1 MTACVRDAAF
11 LLACCFLAL
20 SSSAAIITERN
31 DVYGG
36 IGCYAPSNYT
46 FRGTSAA
53 PGIDSCW
60 IPYGTYTDG
69 GGGTEYLRV
78 TSNLM
83 GVVVS
88 SLGGLVERSE
98 VSGGYYAETV
108 GYLRPTAILRPLV
121 IPSGWMDEEDYFAS
135 TTNNSLRLSD
145 QINLGVTTID
155 RRDPSE
161 ILILVYGLSIE
172 PTLARTE
179 NYYGYYNYNG
189 GVAGKFG
196 SRRLDMLTG
205 NAEPPISSEWASKI
219 PFNVDDADLW
229 LNVWPTYAACTN
241 DIHFFPGTNS
251 YLHILPKEWGTS
263 GTGPELWG
271 DDFSDARDALHTL
284 LTNMPLSVTLEDVLS
299 ADTGWKYE
307 VPPVETDSWWT
318 VSGPLGNF
326 RAGRYEELGDR
337 VEWDNWESP
346 YPTNYYVV
354 VQYSR
359 SLDQW
364 MFSIFLAHEPYS
376 LLFQQT
382 ASGDEDSDDLYF
394 GSYHGQRTRLIANK
408 DDYTH
413 WRNMTTRL
421 DWKRLGIIC
430 QLERQMETTYT
441 VYEGAMDY
449 LPFLKFTAE
458 HGITFDDYLDIEL
471 PPIEEAIST
480 NIPLRTLSPTWSQSG
495 ESYEM
500 STNSL
505 GWRRPT
511 CRLPEPAAYGSVS
524 FLGGNLTKS
533 LELSQPDAED
543 LMTLLAQNIGLSN
556 GEYDIVMSGNWAE
569 SSATSV
575 DYFAT
580 FAENWGWVTHPSNTV
595 TTLVDGKTTS
605 VTGPEQIASR
615 NWYYSEGQYLSPDF
629 MDWELLLSD
638 RDFIYN
644 QGDSNWQGTYLNCH
658 LPQDIDT
665 SNGTYTTPS
674 VVFTAIGED
683 DNFTNW
689 TWQATGILGT
699 NCVRTITGDYVQWE
713 WTSDESES
721 IFSEIRFYRDSW
733 DCYTQ
738 NQPGGLGA
746 FEQYGTNGY
755 PRVISSPAISVTWQ
769 TGSYRSWDKLWT
781 ETNPVNYTISF
792 DYDVTN
798 ASVHAILG
806 LNKSAYGT
814 WTYSEVDAWEEIK
827 RRFGNEDWN
836 RVYSVRHPA
845 LELLLSDSGP
855 DSMSAS
861 EGLYDGFEWET
872 IKYHFD
878 AGRLFRMSPYSAS
891 EARSKSESDT
901 IRLQMLRA
909 LDIACKD
916 KCVDLGGMDPRDLAN
931 FGRLT
936 QRETNKILAQIP
948 DLDIVAH
955 YGVHTLTNDFIVAG
969 HISVSDDDPPLI
981 TVNDITAG
989 YDSPSILPAWVASYG
1004 WTLYTDQVSAT
1015 NVFKSVRADGAQA
1028 KVDKTLWKFKNLRDP
1043 DL

>member
-1 MTACVRDAAF
+1 MMKRLLLSSACVRAAVF
-11 LLACCFLAL
+11 LLLSVCCLLAL

-69 GGGTEYLRV
+69 VGGTEYLRV

-83 GVVVS
+83 GVVAS
-88 SLGGLVERSE
+88 ALGGLVERSK

-108 GYLRPTAILRPLV
+108 GYLSPTVILRPLV
-121 IPSGWMDEEDYFAS
+121 IPPGWMDEDAYFAS
-135 TTNNSLRLSD
+135 TTNNSLRLAD

-155 RRDPSE
+155 RLDPSE
-161 ILILVYGLSIE
+161 IWISVYGLSIE

-189 GVAGKFG
+189 GIAGKFG
-196 SRRLDMLTG
+196 SRRLDALTG
-205 NAEPPISSEWASKI
+205 NAEPPISSEWTSKI
-219 PFNVDDADLW
+219 PFDVDDADLW

-241 DIHFFPGTNS
+241 DIHFFRGTNS

-271 DDFSDARDALHTL
+271 DDASDARDALHTL
-284 LTNMPLSVTLEDVLS
+284 LTNMPLAVTLEDVLS
-299 ADTGWKYE
+299 ADTGWKYTPE
-307 VPPVETDSWWT
+307 PAET
-318 VSGPLGNF
+318 
-326 RAGRYEELGDR
+326 
-337 VEWDNWESP
+337 
-346 YPTNYYVV
+346 
-354 VQYSR
+354 
-359 SLDQW
+359 
-364 MFSIFLAHEPYS
+364 
-376 LLFQQT
+376 
-382 ASGDEDSDDLYF
+382 
-394 GSYHGQRTRLIANK
+394 GSADT
-408 DDYTH
+408 DDYVH

-430 QLERQMETTYT
+430 QLERQMETTYK

-458 HGITFDDYLDIEL
+458 HGITFDDYVDIEL
-471 PPIEEAIST
+471 PPVEEAIST

-495 ESYEM
+495 ESYEIT
-500 STNSL
+500 TNSL
-505 GWRRPT
+505 GWSRPT

-533 LELSQPDAED
+533 LELSQTDAED
-543 LMTLLAQNIGLSN
+543 LMTLLAQNLGLSS
-556 GEYDIVMSGNWAE
+556 GEYDIVVSGNWAE

-580 FAENWGWVTHPSNTV
+580 LAENWGWVTHPSNTV
-595 TTLVDGKTTS
+595 TTIIDGKTTS
-605 VTGPEQIASR
+605 VTGPEPIASR
-615 NWYYSEGQYLSPDF
+615 NWYYSEGQHLSPDF
-629 MDWELLLSD
+629 MDWELRLSA

-644 QGDSNWQGTYLNCH
+644 QGDSNWQSSYLYCN

-665 SNGTYTTPS
+665 TNGTYTTPS

-683 DNFTNW
+683 DDFTNW
-689 TWQATGILGT
+689 TWQATGIVGT
-699 NCVRTITGDYVQWE
+699 NCVKTITGDYVQWQ
-713 WTSDESES
+713 WTSDKSER
-721 IFSEIRFYRDSW
+721 IFSEITFYRDFW

-746 FEQYGTNGY
+746 FEQFGTNGY

-781 ETNPVNYTISF
+781 ETNPVNYTLSF
-792 DYDVTN
+792 TYDETN

-806 LNKSAYGT
+806 ANKSAYGS
-814 WTYSEVDAWEEIK
+814 WTYSGVDAWDEIK

-845 LELLLSDSGP
+845 LELLLFDSGP
-855 DSMSAS
+855 GSMAAS
-861 EGLYDGFEWET
+861 EGLYDGFEWEN
-872 IKYHFD
+872 IKYHLG

-901 IRLQMLRA
+901 VRLQMLRA
-909 LDIACKD
+909 LDVACKD
-916 KCVDLGGMDPRDLAN
+916 KCVTLGGMDPRDLAN

-936 QRETNKILAQIP
+936 QREINKILDQIQ

-955 YGVHTLTNDFIVAG
+955 NGAHTLTNNFIVAG
-969 HISVSDDDPPLI
+969 HISVSDDDPSLV

-989 YDSPSILPAWVASYG
+989 YDSPSTLPAWVASYG
-1004 WTLYTDQVSAT
+1004 WTLYTEQVSAT

-1028 KVDKTLWKFKNLRDP
+1028 KVDKTLWRFKNLRDP
-1043 DL
+1043 NL

>member
-1 MTACVRDAAF
+1 MRPI
-11 LLACCFLAL
+11 LLLSACCLLSLAAP
-20 SSSAAIITERN
+20 AAIITERN
-31 DVYGG
+31 DVYDGA
-36 IGCYAPSNYT
+36 GCYTPPAYT
-46 FRGTSAA
+46 FIGTPSR

-69 GGGTEYLRV
+69 VGGTEYTRV

-83 GVVVS
+83 GVVAS
-88 SLGGLVERSE
+88 ILGGVAERAY
-98 VSGGYYAETV
+98 VTGGYYSPTV
-108 GYLRPTAILRPLV
+108 GDGFGNWPTLLRPI
-121 IPSGWMDEEDYFAS
+121 
-135 TTNNSLRLSD
+135 TTPPQSWDFGEYLESATNTSLRIAD
-145 QINLGVTTID
+145 QLNWG
-155 RRDPSE
+155 
-161 ILILVYGLSIE
+161 ILYMRQWAESGTYHYPVYPESIE
-172 PTLARTE
+172 PLLAKTD
-179 NYYGYYNYNG
+179 NYYGYYTFNG
-189 GVAGKFG
+189 GIAGSFG
-196 SRRLDMLTG
+196 SRVLDDLTG
-205 NAEPPISSEWASKI
+205 NAEPPISSEWTTAI
-219 PFNVDDADLW
+219 PFDVDDADVW

-271 DDFSDARDALHTL
+271 DDVSDARYALHTL

-299 ADTGWKYE
+299 ADTVWKYE
-307 VPPVETDSWWT
+307 VPPVETGSWWT

-326 RAGRYEELGDR
+326 RAGRYEDLGDR

-364 MFSIFLAHEPYS
+364 MFSISLAHEPYS

-394 GSYHGQRTRLIANK
+394 GSYHGQRTRLIAHK

-430 QLERQMETTYT
+430 QLERQMETTYK
-441 VYEGAMDY
+441 VYEGTMDY

-458 HGITFDDYLDIEL
+458 HGITFDDYLDLEL
-471 PPIEEAIST
+471 PPIEESIST

-495 ESYEM
+495 ESYEI

-543 LMTLLAQNIGLSN
+543 LMTLLAQNIGLTN

-580 FAENWGWVTHPSNTV
+580 LAENWGWVTHPSNTV

-605 VTGPEQIASR
+605 VTGPEPIASR
-615 NWYYSEGQYLSPDF
+615 NWYYSEGQYPSPDF
-629 MDWELLLSD
+629 MDWELRLSD

-644 QGDSNWQGTYLNCH
+644 QGDSNWQGAYLYCH

-665 SNGTYTTPS
+665 TNGTYTAPS

-683 DNFTNW
+683 DDFTNW
-689 TWQATGILGT
+689 TWQTTGILGT
-699 NCVRTITGDYVQWE
+699 NCVKTITGDSVQWR

-721 IFSEIRFYRDSW
+721 VFSEITFHRDFW

-738 NQPGGLGA
+738 NQPGGLGS
-746 FEQYGTNGY
+746 FEQYGTNVY

-769 TGSYRSWDKLWT
+769 TGSYRRWDKLWT

-792 DYDVTN
+792 DYDLTN
-798 ASVHAILG
+798 TSVHAILG

-814 WTYSEVDAWEEIK
+814 WTYSEVDAWDEIK

-836 RVYSVRHPA
+836 RIYSVRHPA

-855 DSMSAS
+855 GSMTAS
-861 EGLYDGFEWET
+861 FEWEN
-872 IKYHFD
+872 IKYHSG
-878 AGRLFRMSPYSAS
+878 AERLFRMSPFSAS

-916 KCVDLGGMDPRDLAN
+916 KCVALGGMDPRDLAN
-931 FGRLT
+931 FGRLSE
-936 QRETNKILAQIP
+936 REINQIKSKV
-948 DLDIVAH
+948 LDEDVMAT
-955 YGVHTLTNDFIVAG
+955 YGVNPLTNDFSIAG
-969 HISVSDDDPPLI
+969 HITVSAQEPHEI
-981 TVNDITAG
+981 TVSDITAG
-989 YDSPSILPAWVASYG
+989 YDILYPLPARVGSCG
-1004 WTLYTDQVSAT
+1004 WTLHIDQVSAT
-1015 NVFKSVRADGAQA
+1015 NIYKSVRADAHQA
-1028 KVDKTLWKFKNLRDP
+1028 KVDKTLWRFKNLRDP
-1043 DL
+1043 NL